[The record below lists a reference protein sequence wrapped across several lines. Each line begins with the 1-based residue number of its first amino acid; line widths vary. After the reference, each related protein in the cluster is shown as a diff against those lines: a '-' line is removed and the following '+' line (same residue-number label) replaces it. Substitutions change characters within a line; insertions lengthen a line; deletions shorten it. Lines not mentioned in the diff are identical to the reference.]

1 MNMNMDEILLLDS
14 KLYNKHTLKDL
25 NDKSYEPIFTD
36 IANNLFNKS
45 LFMINN
51 SSYRI
56 TEIEF
61 YLHYDSHKDIYTHR
75 HIDQSVPCKF
85 YFHKQGKT
93 NTYKGGTYKGL
104 DITFGLKNNNTNSV
118 VYGGILIRAIQNI
131 VDKTEIIGP
140 CKVVDKILELNGV
153 STIESMVQKIENLSA
168 TKKSSLYLIVD
179 EKNQLEEKTITV
191 SPRVGLSFGYPN
203 YVLRNYRYLI
213 NAKTNDKYKSA
224 VVINLYKDVKYN
236 GDVKKISEIT
246 NVSVTQINKY
256 ITQYKNSMNLDIV
269 LKDLKPSNT
278 TIIQVMGYCDKPLVQ
293 NTKK

>member
-1 MNMNMDEILLLDS
+1 
-14 KLYNKHTLKDL
+14 
-25 NDKSYEPIFTD
+25 
-36 IANNLFNKS
+36 
-45 LFMINN
+45 
-51 SSYRI
+51 
-56 TEIEF
+56 
-61 YLHYDSHKDIYTHR
+61 
-75 HIDQSVPCKF
+75 
-85 YFHKQGKT
+85 
-93 NTYKGGTYKGL
+93 
-104 DITFGLKNNNTNSV
+104 
-118 VYGGILIRAIQNI
+118 
-131 VDKTEIIGP
+131 
-140 CKVVDKILELNGV
+140 
-153 STIESMVQKIENLSA
+153 
-168 TKKSSLYLIVD
+168 VD